1 MILHI
6 ATDTDWAAP
15 ADTYAPSGW
24 ESEGFV
30 HCSDEMQVVR
40 TANRVFAGRRD
51 LTLLEIDPERLS
63 AELVWEDTSGAGEK
77 FPHIY
82 GPIEVEAVVSVVL
95 FAAGDDGGFDWWTPP
110 V

>member
-6 ATDTDWAAP
+6 ATETDWAARGE
-15 ADTYAPSGW
+15 TYVPSGW

-30 HCSDEMQVVR
+30 HCSDETQVVR

-51 LTLLEIDPERLS
+51 LILLEIDPTLLS
-63 AELVWEDTSGAGEK
+63 AALIWEDTSDAGEE

-82 GPIEVEAVVSVVL
+82 GPIEVSAVASTVL
-95 FAAGDDGGFDWWTPP
+95 FAAGADGTFDWWKPP